1 MVSPVHGDCHRCQ
14 AEIPLIV
21 LFRFPEPAL
30 PDKAWHDEV
39 GCTCGAG
46 MPCECNQEGDDGD
59 LPDVTE
65 IIFEELTIH

>member
-1 MVSPVHGDCHRCQ
+1 
-14 AEIPLIV
+14 L
-21 LFRFPEPAL
+21 
-30 PDKAWHDEV
+30 